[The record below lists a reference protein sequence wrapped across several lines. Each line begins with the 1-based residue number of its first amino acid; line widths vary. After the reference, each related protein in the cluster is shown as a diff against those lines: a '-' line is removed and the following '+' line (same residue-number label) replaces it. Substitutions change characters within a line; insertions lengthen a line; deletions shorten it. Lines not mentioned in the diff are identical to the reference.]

1 LEAIQAQARATGL
14 SLTRVPAVL
23 GRAVDLHEATD
34 MDSRGYALR
43 HGRAINMNEVGCYLS
58 HLRALKAFL
67 DSDAAFGI
75 ILEDDAGLSTGYL
88 DLIQRLLGRQ
98 HAWDM

>member
-1 LEAIQAQARATGL
+1 
-14 SLTRVPAVL
+14 
-23 GRAVDLHEATD
+23 
-34 MDSRGYALR
+34 
-43 HGRAINMNEVGCYLS
+43 MNEVGCYLS